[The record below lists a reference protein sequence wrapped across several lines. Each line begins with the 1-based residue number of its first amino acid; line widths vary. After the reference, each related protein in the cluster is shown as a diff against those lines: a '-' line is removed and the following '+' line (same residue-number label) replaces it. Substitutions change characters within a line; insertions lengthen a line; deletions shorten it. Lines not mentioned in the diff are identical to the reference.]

1 MFPYLSSC
9 HHPLLYF
16 PETIQK
22 QCFYCS
28 LNNILIMQS
37 YLLLSVYIRVP
48 FPKMIFLYLLC
59 ASTIAF
65 LSLCFVFI
73 QFRHGKIIS
82 FTSCNN
88 FCNVFLVTYRFVTF
102 NQVTKTCLLLHI
114 CLCFFYTSTYPPS
127 SLPESLKIQS
137 QILTLLLH
145 CNISHVE
152 RLNIFVNVFFSAHC
166 LYIFILLLYALLS
179 NHYNLT
185 SFQVFP
191 YESIYSGTAE
201 TLNGIV

>member
-137 QILTLLLH
+137 QIFACHSIKKHKFVYINHKYFSYLLLP
-145 CNISHVE
+145 E
-152 RLNIFVNVFFSAHC
+152 TIFRCYLFLTKFETRH
-166 LYIFILLLYALLS
+166 LFYTFLS
-179 NHYNLT
+179 
-185 SFQVFP
+185 
-191 YESIYSGTAE
+191 
-201 TLNGIV
+201 

>member
-1 MFPYLSSC
+1 MFSYLSSC

-88 FCNVFLVTYRFVTF
+88 FCNVFLAHFLNLNLVRNRLRCIWLCYSSFSTH
-102 NQVTKTCLLLHI
+102 LLG
-114 CLCFFYTSTYPPS
+114 
-127 SLPESLKIQS
+127 
-137 QILTLLLH
+137 
-145 CNISHVE
+145 HV
-152 RLNIFVNVFFSAHC
+152 LIIFQC
-166 LYIFILLLYALLS
+166 I
-179 NHYNLT
+179 
-185 SFQVFP
+185 
-191 YESIYSGTAE
+191 
-201 TLNGIV
+201 